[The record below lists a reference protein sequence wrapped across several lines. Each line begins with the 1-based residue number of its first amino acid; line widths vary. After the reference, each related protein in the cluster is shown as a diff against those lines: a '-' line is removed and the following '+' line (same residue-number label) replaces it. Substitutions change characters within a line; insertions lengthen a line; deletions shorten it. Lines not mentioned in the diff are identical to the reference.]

1 MDIFFEQLVKVKRTP
16 AKTALMALS
25 VVAAAALAVLCFW
38 LSEYYY
44 ILIFGVVA
52 VIYGEWKLLG
62 TFYKEYEYIIT
73 NGTIDVDCIIA
84 KQSRKRIISFEAT
97 DILRIG
103 KYNAAHPPVTDANE
117 KLILGNTDDA
127 YFLLVKKPSK
137 KYLVVASLDP
147 RMLDAIKN
155 SLPRNVVSTLFS
167 EI

>member
-1 MDIFFEQLVKVKRTP
+1 MDIYFEQLVKIKRTP
-16 AKTALMALS
+16 LKIALMLLS
-25 VVAAAALAVLCFW
+25 IIAAAALAVLCFW

-44 ILIFGVVA
+44 MLIFGVVA
-52 VIYGEWKLLG
+52 VGYGEWKLLG

-73 NGTIDVDCIIA
+73 NGTIDIDCIIA
-84 KQSRKRIISFEAT
+84 KQSRKRIISFEAA

-103 KYNAAHPPVTDANE
+103 KYNPSHPPVTDAGE
-117 KLILGNTDDA
+117 KLILGNVDNA

-137 KYLVVASLDP
+137 KYLVVVSLEP

-155 SLPRNVVSTLFS
+155 SLPRNIATTLFS